1 MLFTNWNVNAKRNK
15 VPNAPICWNSEQ
27 LGNKISLDRH
37 RKFLRKRKFYIFWTW
52 HALTQVSLILGLTQ
66 NLIWSRTA
74 EFYLEFP
81 KKWEE
86 ISVAIE
92 KTPEFLTFI
101 FCKAG
106 LPDICPSFCGFYTY
120 LFYDL
125 DISTSRHFW
134 NWFLGKTIF
143 FFKWKSKGFLR
154 LGKVGEFV
162 QKLWI
167 VHKQTVCRL

>member
-37 RKFLRKRKFYIFWTW
+37 GKFLRKRKFYIFWTW

-66 NLIWSRTA
+66 NLIWSRAA

-81 KKWEE
+81 EKWEE

-92 KTPEFLTFI
+92 KLQKSWLSSFARPAFLTYVPRSAAFI
-101 FCKAG
+101 H
-106 LPDICPSFCGFYTY
+106 ICFTTSIFQ
-120 LFYDL
+120 LQ
-125 DISTSRHFW
+125 DISGIDFW
-134 NWFLGKTIF
+134 GKQFFSSNGNQRVFLG
-143 FFKWKSKGFLR
+143 
-154 LGKVGEFV
+154 
-162 QKLWI
+162 
-167 VHKQTVCRL
+167 